1 MVLCCV
7 VISLI
12 GLNGQ
17 MGAVLG
23 NIVSSEREKERERE
37 RERER
42 GLIVCVNG
50 HSFINLTFIVI
61 IALSS

>member
-37 RERER
+37 RERK
-42 GLIVCVNG
+42 GPNCVR
-50 HSFINLTFIVI
+50 
-61 IALSS
+61 